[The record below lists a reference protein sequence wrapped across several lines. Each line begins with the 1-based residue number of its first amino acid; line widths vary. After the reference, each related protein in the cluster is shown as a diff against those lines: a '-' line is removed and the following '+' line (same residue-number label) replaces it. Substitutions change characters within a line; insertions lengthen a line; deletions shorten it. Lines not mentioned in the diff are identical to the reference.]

1 MLDIIQ
7 YFNNNGNMEMLLAA
21 ELLAALGHETRLA
34 IFRLLVEAGPQ
45 GRYPNELSEALG
57 LPPTTLSFHLAHL
70 NRVGLIRRH
79 KEGRYLRYAAAYE
92 TMDELLAF
100 LTQNCCGGVTCLS
113 GAATGPS
120 EKLPPTTLPAPQGT

>member
-1 MLDIIQ
+1 MLDVFP
-7 YFNNNGNMEMLLAA
+7 YFHNNGNMKTSHAA

-45 GRYPNELSEALG
+45 GRYPNELGEALG
-57 LPPTTLSFHLAHL
+57 LPPATLSFHLAHL
-70 NRVGLIRRH
+70 KRVGLIRRH

-100 LTQNCCGGVTCLS
+100 LTQNCCGGVACLS
-113 GAATGPS
+113 GAASRPN
-120 EKLPPTTLPAPQGT
+120 EELPQTTILAPQGT